1 MAAITLGRI
10 GFVPKGA
17 YAAATEYVKYDLVDY
32 AGDVYVA

>member
-1 MAAITLGRI
+1 MATTNLGRV

-17 YAAATEYVKYDLVDY
+17 YVAATEYVKYDLVDY